1 MLQNLQNRR
10 REMKSLSSK
19 LFFLLLLLV
28 STTLAIDPPVKLW
41 EKWYYTSWDVA
52 FFRDIEITLSGDL
65 FVGCL
70 IYDYTPPPILENY
83 VALLIDQDGNVIWE
97 VPHAYDGAQ
106 SYDGLVLAD
115 GSYVVTG
122 SATDYS
128 SSSTV
133 GLYIH
138 KIASDGSTEWT
149 KLYDY
154 PDTKEEGYGITCL
167 PDGGFA
173 VCGRVYGT
181 GNWAGEAWILRT
193 DAYGDTLWTNSWGTS
208 IENYGKAILF
218 NNDELVV
225 LAKGEDDTLV
235 TQGTHLLFY
244 DLDGNYLRGTDYPE
258 LLWIPPGDMC
268 LASDGGYIFVTETF
282 PSIAHT
288 DLYGEILWRY
298 SIYADP
304 NDENEGHC
312 IRQTMDGG
320 YIFSGWDGYNPWLG
334 DDELTGREALLEP
347 FPGGNTVGSKDYREG
362 WLVRFDSEG
371 NELWNI
377 NNIVSHDD
385 YFYSVVQL
393 PQGGY
398 ITGGIWEESGVYE
411 GYLVRYAP
419 ETGIE
424 VEEFS
429 PSVTLDVSPN
439 PFSTSLSISCSFP
452 EPALIELSIYDL
464 SGRLVENLPGGSVS
478 SGEHSLIWNPAV
490 SVPAGCYMV
499 RLSSPFGVISE
510 RCVFLK

>member
-1 MLQNLQNRR
+1 
-10 REMKSLSSK
+10 MKSLSGK
-19 LFFLLLLLV
+19 LSFLLLVLV

-41 EKWYYTSWDVA
+41 EKWYYEAWDVA
-52 FFRDIEITLSGDL
+52 IFRDIEITLSGDL

-70 IYDYTPPPILENY
+70 IYDYTPPPIRENF

-115 GSYVVTG
+115 GSYIITG

-128 SSSTV
+128 SSSTI

-154 PDTKEEGYGITCL
+154 PDTKEAGYGITCL

-173 VCGRVYGT
+173 VCGRVNGT
-181 GNWAGEAWILRT
+181 STTYGEAWILRT
-193 DAYGDTLWTNSWGTS
+193 DMYGDTLWTQQWGCTIANSS
-208 IENYGKAILF
+208 DYGKSILF
-218 NNDELVV
+218 NNDELCV
-225 LAKGEDDTLV
+225 LARGRDDSLPTY
-235 TQGTHLLFY
+235 GPHLLFY
-244 DLDGNYLRGTDYPE
+244 DLDGNYLRGTDYSE
-258 LLWIPPGDMC
+258 LYSYFPADFC
-268 LASDGGYIFVTETF
+268 LAPDGGYTFVTDVNCV
-282 PSIAHT
+282 ILHT
-288 DLYGEILWRY
+288 DSYGETLWWHD
-298 SIYADP
+298 IYVSP
-304 NDENEGHC
+304 NDQHEGFC
-312 IRQTMDGG
+312 IRPTTDGG
-320 YIFSGWDGYNPWLG
+320 YIFSGWDGYYEYEPDN
-334 DDELTGREALLEP
+334 DELNGGEAFLEP
-347 FPGGNTVGSKDYREG
+347 FPGGNTVDYREG

-377 NNIVSHDD
+377 NNLVSNDD
-385 YFYSVVQL
+385 FFYSCLQL
-393 PQGGY
+393 PEGGY
-398 ITGGIWEESGVYE
+398 IAAGIWKDSGAYE

-439 PFSTSLSISCSFP
+439 PFSASLSISCSIP

-464 SGRLVENLPGGSVS
+464 SGRLVERLPCGSVS
-478 SGEHSLIWNPAV
+478 EGEHSLVWNPAV

-499 RLSSPFGVISE
+499 RLSSPFGFISE
-510 RCVFLK
+510 RCVYLD

>member
-1 MLQNLQNRR
+1 
-10 REMKSLSSK
+10 MKSLSGK
-19 LFFLLLLLV
+19 LFFLLLVLV

-65 FVGCL
+65 FIGCL
-70 IYDYTPPPILENY
+70 IYDYTPPIRENF

-106 SYDGLVLAD
+106 SYDGLVLSD
-115 GSYVVTG
+115 GSYIVTG

-128 SSSTV
+128 SSSTI

-154 PDTKEEGYGITCL
+154 PDTKEAGYGITCL

-173 VCGRVYGT
+173 VCGRVNGT
-181 GNWAGEAWILRT
+181 GSSTAGQAWLLRT
-193 DAYGDTLWTNSWGTS
+193 DAYGDTLWTETWGTS
-208 IENYGKAILF
+208 IENYGKSILF

-225 LAKGEDDTLV
+225 LAKGEDDTLI

-258 LLWIPPGDMC
+258 LLYILPGDMC
-268 LASDGGYIFVTETF
+268 QASDGGYTFVTEKY
-282 PSIAHT
+282 PSITHT
-288 DLYGEILWRY
+288 DSYGEILWRY
-298 SIYADP
+298 SIPVQPTDTRKGY
-304 NDENEGHC
+304 C
-312 IRQTMDGG
+312 VRRTMDSG
-320 YIFSGWDGYNPWLG
+320 YIFSGWTGYWQWWADSEEFNAPVAEA
-334 DDELTGREALLEP
+334 DTGSTE
-347 FPGGNTVGSKDYREG
+347 DG
-362 WLVRFDSEG
+362 WLVKFNSEG
-371 NELWNI
+371 DYLWHVQHETGTDN
-377 NNIVSHDD
+377 H
-385 YFYSVVQL
+385 FYSVVQL

-398 ITGGIWEESGVYE
+398 ITGGTWAGS

-424 VEEFS
+424 VEEPLS
-429 PSVTLDVSPN
+429 SVTLDVSPN
-439 PFSTSLSISCSFP
+439 PFSASLSISCSIP

-464 SGRLVENLPGGSVS
+464 SGRLVESLPCGSVS
-478 SGEHSLIWNPAV
+478 EGEHSLVWAPAV

-499 RLSSPFGVISE
+499 RLSSPFGSFSE